1 MKSRQTLS
9 NSIFFMTLRDR
20 AKGSFIW
27 IACIFCLTLFIVGLF
42 ESVADS
48 YSELS
53 DVFSKEIQAFI
64 GDVTIMN
71 TPAGRLAIEL
81 YELILPLIL
90 IIIAIGF
97 GSSAIGNEEDS
108 STLELLLAS
117 PVSRSTIL
125 FQKTAAIIFQL
136 GIISIASYAAVF
148 FGTFLFTFPI
158 DLSNVFA
165 ANIMMWLLGIWF
177 GFLALSVQC
186 VTGKSSVAT
195 GLGILIAVLAYF
207 ANVLPKLIND
217 IELAKYFSP
226 FYLYNSSKL
235 LNEGSNISHI
245 LIMVVCVCIFYYIA
259 HYAFI
264 RRDLGI

>member
-1 MKSRQTLS
+1 MS
-9 NSIFFMTLRDR
+9 NSIFFMTLRER
-20 AKGSFIW
+20 SKGSFIW
-27 IACIFCLTLFIVGLF
+27 VTCIFFMTLLIVGLF

-48 YSELS
+48 YSEIS
-53 DVFSKEIQAFI
+53 DIFSKEMQAFI
-64 GDVTIMN
+64 GDVTIIN
-71 TPAGRLAIEL
+71 TPAGWLAIEL

-97 GSSAIGNEEDS
+97 GSSAIGTEEDS

-125 FQKTAAIIFQL
+125 FQKASAVIFQL
-136 GIISIASYAAVF
+136 GIISLASYTAVF

-158 DLSNVFA
+158 DLLNVFA
-165 ANIMMWLLGIWF
+165 ANVMVWLLGIWF

-186 VTGKSSVAT
+186 VTGKRSVAT
-195 GLGILIAVLAYF
+195 GLGTLIAVLTYF

-217 IELAKYFSP
+217 IELVKYFSP

-245 LIMVVCVCIFYYIA
+245 LIMVVCACIFYYIA
-259 HYAFI
+259 HYTFV